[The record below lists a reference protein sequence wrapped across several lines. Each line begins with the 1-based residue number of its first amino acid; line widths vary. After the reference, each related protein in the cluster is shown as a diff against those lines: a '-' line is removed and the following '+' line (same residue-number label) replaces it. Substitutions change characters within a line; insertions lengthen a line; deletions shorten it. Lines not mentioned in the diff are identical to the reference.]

1 MYEKDTIHKFAP
13 LGNKC
18 YPLPYSLW
26 VFDMKINEKIKQL
39 REVRQWTQE
48 EMAQKLNMTTKGYAK
63 IERGETLSNLPR
75 LEQIAEIFG
84 MHICQLLSYGE
95 EGNLYAGNA
104 SQETEMLRLI
114 LLHKEELLAHKNEII
129 ENQKRELLLLRE
141 MIESLKKQ

>member
-1 MYEKDTIHKFAP
+1 
-13 LGNKC
+13 
-18 YPLPYSLW
+18 
-26 VFDMKINEKIKQL
+26 MKINEKIKQL

-95 EGNLYAGNA
+95 GGNLYAGNA
-104 SQETEMLRLI
+104 SQETETLRLI
-114 LLHKEELLAHKNEII
+114 LLHKEELLTHKNEII

-141 MIESLKKQ
+141 MIETLKKQWNFGKQNLY

>member
-1 MYEKDTIHKFAP
+1 ME
-13 LGNKC
+13 
-18 YPLPYSLW
+18 
-26 VFDMKINEKIKQL
+26 INEKIKQL

-48 EMAQKLNMTTKGYAK
+48 EIAQKLNMTTKGYAK

-104 SQETEMLRLI
+104 SQETETLRLI

-141 MIESLKKQ
+141 MIETLKKQWNFGKQNLY

>member
-13 LGNKC
+13 LENKC

-104 SQETEMLRLI
+104 SQETETLRLI

-141 MIESLKKQ
+141 MIETLKKQ

>member
-1 MYEKDTIHKFAP
+1 
-13 LGNKC
+13 
-18 YPLPYSLW
+18 
-26 VFDMKINEKIKQL
+26 MKINEKIRQL

-104 SQETEMLRLI
+104 DQETETLRLI

-141 MIESLKKQ
+141 MIETLKKQWNFGKQNLY

>member
-1 MYEKDTIHKFAP
+1 
-13 LGNKC
+13 
-18 YPLPYSLW
+18 
-26 VFDMKINEKIKQL
+26 MKINEKIKQL

-104 SQETEMLRLI
+104 DQETETLRLI

-141 MIESLKKQ
+141 MIETLKNNETLANKICTDLAAFASFSAFLAD

>member
-1 MYEKDTIHKFAP
+1 
-13 LGNKC
+13 
-18 YPLPYSLW
+18 
-26 VFDMKINEKIKQL
+26 MKINEKIKQL

-48 EMAQKLNMTTKGYAK
+48 EMAQELNMTTKGYAK

-104 SQETEMLRLI
+104 SQETETLRLI

>member
-1 MYEKDTIHKFAP
+1 
-13 LGNKC
+13 
-18 YPLPYSLW
+18 
-26 VFDMKINEKIKQL
+26 MKINEKIKQL

-104 SQETEMLRLI
+104 DQETETLRLI

-141 MIESLKKQ
+141 MIETLKKQWNFGKQNLY

>member
-1 MYEKDTIHKFAP
+1 
-13 LGNKC
+13 
-18 YPLPYSLW
+18 
-26 VFDMKINEKIKQL
+26 MKINEKIKQF

-104 SQETEMLRLI
+104 DQETETLRLI

-141 MIESLKKQ
+141 MIETLKKQ

>member
-1 MYEKDTIHKFAP
+1 
-13 LGNKC
+13 
-18 YPLPYSLW
+18 
-26 VFDMKINEKIKQL
+26 MKINEKIKQL

-104 SQETEMLRLI
+104 SQETETLRLI

-141 MIESLKKQ
+141 MIETLKNNETLANKICTDLAAFAPFHAFLAD